1 MLPAHRTTNTDS
13 SVDAG
18 HIDTPSV
25 RLDVLAA
32 VPTGSAIACT
42 QGAFLRA
49 FDEHPDVVL
58 LRAHG
63 RENLR
68 AVAWVVASMAS
79 WADLTARPTWPVV
92 QERTGLSRRS
102 VARWLRWLQDRGLL
116 GVVESG
122 TTPRFAP
129 MALSKDDPNR
139 AAVYVLCVP
148 EAVSAPV
155 DLVSVE
161 ESGTPTLLVLEQEKD
176 PYAGTRASRSGP
188 LRGREEL
195 IEEKNRRPAWPRT
208 VAARSRADRLALV
221 ERLQAEAFALRPAST
236 RELRH
241 VLRPWLLAGWTVA
254 QLLHALDHEPDG
266 TARTWTT
273 AVRLPVGW
281 LRSRLAAWL
290 DEEHGRPRSAPG
302 EQARAEQQAQR
313 IEQDKQRRAAK
324 AERVAVRDAERA
336 FGDLVRELAGDR
348 YWALVETVMG
358 RHYPAGARL
367 MPATAAEALT
377 RQAIRDQLA
386 TRPDAATAQRRAVAA
401 VIEELV
407 VGDGAPAV

>member
-1 MLPAHRTTNTDS
+1 MLPAHRTTNTDIP
-13 SVDAG
+13 VDAG

-161 ESGTPTLLVLEQEKD
+161 ESGTPTLLVLEQEED

-188 LRGREEL
+188 LRGQEEL
-195 IEEKNRRPAWPRT
+195 IEEKNQRPAWPRT
-208 VAARSRADRLALV
+208 AAARSRADRLALV
-221 ERLQAEAFALRPAST
+221 ERLQAEAIALRSAST

-266 TARTWTT
+266 TTRTWTT
-273 AVRLPVGW
+273 AVRFPVGW

-290 DEEHGRPRSAPG
+290 DVEHGRPRSAPG

-313 IEQDKQRRAAK
+313 NEQDKQRRAAK
-324 AERVAVRDAERA
+324 AEQVAVRDAERA

-358 RHYPAGARL
+358 RHYPAGGRL